1 LSGVGGFFPSSGF
14 ACSVVCGRDAL
25 LHLLVPMMVL
35 DLFFSIQMVIPVK
48 KPVNATTSVFMESVS
63 PVSARL

>member
-1 LSGVGGFFPSSGF
+1 
-14 ACSVVCGRDAL
+14 VVCGRDAL